1 MVDIYTVATGE
12 HFSYD
17 QETNRIFKDGK
28 LMPSYEYEAVF
39 SGFSDGGIP
48 KFAGILRKAVNSIIS
63 LSGTENP
70 VTDINTI

>member
-1 MVDIYTVATGE
+1 MVEINTILGE

-17 QETNRIFKDGK
+17 QATNRIFKDGK

-39 SGFSDGGIP
+39 SGFTDGGLP
-48 KFAGILRKAVNSIIS
+48 QFAGILKKSVNSIIS
-63 LSGTENP
+63 LSGKENP